1 MAIKYYTKEA
11 AMTAVSQEGSNLS
24 FVTKTLLDDYD
35 VVHAAVLNGAHL
47 SQASLRLQY
56 DTQLIQLVA
65 KQKLE
70 GKRVNDYDYLEAL
83 FCSKNDVEMRE
94 HYLSMSP
101 YSSWDDFIVELK
113 LFYGDNFQSPIERY
127 NSMSQTELTNELNKL
142 RLDIVDACR
151 IAWHRHYS
159 IYTLERNAQLFATI
173 HHPFLRFLSTGYDDF
188 QKPFSSFIDKIA
200 QKVEAAAKL
209 QAPIRAK
216 GSFPERYIASL
227 LKQLNVKYVQ
237 EQVFPWSK
245 ESAGMGIRRYDFYL
259 PSLNTIIEVHGAQ
272 HYEQGFDSVGGRS
285 FEEERANDILK
296 EKLAIDNGI
305 EHYIVINALSST
317 SAFMSESVKGN
328 RDFCQL
334 FNLTNVNWDEIAQ
347 NASNRYVF
355 ADSLYLEEVIAYYK
369 GWLATFEGAMRK
381 QDYELPRKAKS
392 ANRATGKN
400 VFLSE
405 NGLLPNEIVFLEK
418 ASTYQVNNIPTWAH
432 DFWYSH
438 YGLLSVDECLEKLLS
453 KGLLYKEGISAHLEK
468 ATVADL
474 KKCLSDNHM
483 DTMGKKEELLI
494 RVKTHIPTDKIDA
507 SVQKR
512 YYALSKK
519 GDQELAA
526 NKYLFAAKYMG
537 LTIWEANKLY
547 HTDRDSFMAEYHKQM
562 AVSNPNFL
570 LYPQNTLTE
579 PHKLAKRNVFSNIK
593 SWFTRL
599 LKKVDNTDD

>member
-11 AMTAVSQEGSNLS
+11 ALTAVSQDGSNLS
-24 FVTKTLLDDYD
+24 FVSQNLLDDYD
-35 VVHAAVLNGAHL
+35 VVRAAVLNGAYL

-56 DTQLIQLVA
+56 DIQLNLLVA
-65 KQKLE
+65 AQKLAGE
-70 GKRVNDYDYLEAL
+70 RANDYDYLEAL
-83 FCSKNDVEMRE
+83 FCSKNDVGMRDQ
-94 HYLSMSP
+94 YLSRLP

-113 LFYGDNFQSPIERY
+113 LFYGDNFHSPIERY
-127 NSMSQTELTNELNKL
+127 NSMSQTELTDELNRL
-142 RLDIVDACR
+142 RLAIVDACR
-151 IAWHRHYS
+151 IVYRRHYS
-159 IYTLERNAQLFATI
+159 IYTLERNTQLSTTI
-173 HHPFLRFLSTGYDDF
+173 HHPFLRFLSTGYDEF
-188 QKPFSSFIDKIA
+188 QKPFSSFVDKIA
-200 QKVEAAAKL
+200 QKVDAAAKL
-209 QAPIRAK
+209 QDPIKAK

-227 LKQLNVKYVQ
+227 LKQLNVNYVQ

-245 ESAGMGIRRYDFYL
+245 ASDGMGVRRYDFYV
-259 PSLNTIIEVHGAQ
+259 PSLNAIIEVHGAQ
-272 HYEQGFDSVGGRS
+272 HYEQGFDSIGGRS

-305 EHYIVINALSST
+305 KHYIVINALSS
-317 SAFMSESVKGN
+317 SPVFISESVKGN

-334 FNLTNVNWDEIAQ
+334 FNLTNVNWDEVAQ

-418 ASTYQVNNIPTWAH
+418 ARTYQVNNIPAWAH
-432 DFWYSH
+432 DYWYSH

-483 DTMGKKEELLI
+483 ETAGKKEELLI
-494 RVKTHIPTDKIDA
+494 RVKKHIPADKIDA
-507 SVQKR
+507 SVQKL
-512 YYALSKK
+512 YYTLSKK

-526 NKYLFAAKYMG
+526 SKYLFAAKYMG

-570 LYPQNTLTE
+570 LYPQKTLTE
-579 PHKLAKRNVFSNIK
+579 PHKLTESNVFSVIK
-593 SWFTRL
+593 SWFARL
-599 LKKVDNTDD
+599 LKR